1 MKQFTKYICV
11 FLMMAGMSVNAWGK
25 TTSSAVILPAGSTSY
40 TAGDWGDHG
49 AYIGS
54 YPTSAATESMC
65 VSDGNG
71 YDVTFYQAYDAGT
84 SDGLQLRRKAD
95 AYVSLTIASS
105 NGIDVEISYK
115 NPDTGDGNGFTLEL
129 TGASNKNVAGSASFT
144 TTTISTSSTSA
155 TLKINGSNS
164 VLYIK
169 YIKITPKSS
178 GTITI
183 GHDDCVLGPNI
194 VFSTTSIS
202 KTVTPAEAESGGSFT
217 SIGVTGI
224 NIYGDGDCETN
235 WVQYDFENTSGAS
248 GTYGTDWEF
257 SYVASS
263 SSDYY
268 SCPEADGSLDE
279 TVTISYAFLSEP
291 DPGDYTADFYALTW
305 DDEYTQFDFRKVTV
319 TLTVEDAC
327 TDPTVEFSSSTV
339 YKAKNSPSFTK
350 TATAKDGG
358 SDTNQT
364 ITYTSSNTDVATV
377 NSSGAVTLKTD
388 AIGSTV
394 ITATAAAN
402 STYCEGTA
410 SYTLY
415 VYTNPTVNQTHF
427 TGVSR
432 TPTSLTAKGG
442 QISNKGGLDIQAYG
456 YVVGTSTSVDWNSK
470 VASAG
475 QNGDPGLNT
484 DFGTFTTTTDLTPGT
499 QYYVRVFAYNGKAFG
514 YSTYGEFTTPYLITL
529 NKNGGDTNGSAYV
542 LPDGTTLTNI
552 SEPTREHYTVEG
564 YYTTSGMTTKIATDE
579 GALQASVEVSSTTWT
594 NGSSQWKRGAG
605 ETFYAKWTPVDYT
618 ISFNSNGGSGSMSST
633 DKAYNSSYSLP
644 SCTFTPPSGKVF
656 DHWGAGSAGG
666 TSYDVDDSYTVTGD
680 ITFYAVWKDGTPT
693 DLVFSCAELEI
704 TGPTG
709 NLVFITSAASKT
721 VRSQE
726 AFHIEGSGL
735 SASQSITFTHSN
747 STIASKFAY
756 KTSDGTALSTDASG
770 EIDTDFYIYY
780 TPDEGDTD
788 DGLDVFTN
796 LQAKVTEGLKPKASN
811 ILSTKTVMGRHLPA
825 DFVIAG
831 KKDGKWWAMPS
842 NMASTTNPKP
852 SEIAVDDFNNP
863 SVAYTDAS
871 NKYGLAAP
879 TASNISGGNGQYIR
893 LTMSIEDGNDPA
905 GPAPL
910 FGSATGTRTLGKST
924 NAKATS
930 DLSAGWWWQLKQT
943 NTSITNPQDAKYTIY
958 CANNTSSL
966 SLRDN
971 AGNPDWGLFAS
982 GVEELRLIPAS
993 DIVFTEAYFIEWGQ
1007 HGGVI
1012 EVDAANAGG
1021 TGQAATSVVAH
1032 LGEATSS
1039 AITLSQ
1045 TGTSGGKSSKYNY
1058 TVNFGDGIDFAASTS
1073 NGAMLTLEWKNG
1085 ETVKAISNI
1094 VVPKIIASSAP
1105 MKSIMSGDAQWETEV
1120 HVLPD
1125 VTLTANAGDFE
1136 SNDVMIKQLEIYPG
1150 ATVVVTKGVA
1160 GSGTLK
1166 VKTLVLRNGWTCASG
1181 TRKYDVARLY
1191 ITPSTASL
1199 AKNAVG
1205 DVWYMDW
1212 YIDYDQYYPIAVPW
1226 KIAVNS
1232 SNIVHRYTSNTAT
1245 FGPSGSIRLRYYDGE
1260 QRATSGQSMIGQNWK
1275 DYGNENL
1282 PDYLEPSK
1290 GYSFSAKRPSGKA
1303 FSIVRM
1309 TLGIPSNAWT
1319 ALGEQGEVSGTHKDQ
1334 VSVTGWGKGTA
1345 DWYAM
1350 GWNFIGNPY
1359 MCTFNGDDAGISG
1372 KLELQNGGSIKYATI
1387 PSIDFSNYDQ
1397 VAIADADL
1405 KPARG
1410 FFIQANNAAAQNIT
1424 FNANKIVDPTAAPA
1438 RYMTQTEAI
1447 PEQEAYIRL
1456 SYEGGK
1462 DQMGLIIGEDYT
1474 EAYEVNA
1481 DLAKVLG
1488 DAGFVKTYMQYGGM
1502 DMAYVAINQ
1511 ELAKAW
1517 IPVTV
1522 ILPKDGEYTFS
1533 LMSSSEVEQLE
1544 GVYLIDYA
1552 ENETVTNLIDKDYTF
1567 VADAATISNR
1577 FAINAIIGER
1587 QTPTDIDVINEGGDL
1602 NSDRPFKFLYRDK
1615 VYIYHCGVIYD
1626 ALRKSINDFN
1636 E

>member
-11 FLMMAGMSVNAWGK
+11 FLMMAGMSVSAWGT

-84 SDGLQLRRKAD
+84 SDGLQLKRKAD

-105 NGIDVEISYK
+105 KGIDVEISYK

-129 TGASNKNVAGSASFT
+129 TGASNENVAGSASFT

-224 NIYGDGDCETN
+224 NIYGDGACWEN

-339 YKAKNSPSFTK
+339 YKAKNASSFTK

-377 NSSGAVTLKTD
+377 NSSTGAVTIKTD
-388 AIGSTV
+388 VIGSTV

-442 QISNKGGLDIQAYG
+442 QISDKGGLDIQAYG
-456 YVVGTSTSVDWNSK
+456 YVVGTSTSVDWDSK

-499 QYYVRVFAYNGKAFG
+499 HYYVRVFAYNGKAFG

-666 TSYDVDDSYTVTGD
+666 TSYDVDDLYTVTGD

-780 TPDEGDTD
+780 TPDAGDTD

-825 DFVIAG
+825 EFVIAG
-831 KKDGKWWAMPS
+831 KKNNKWYAMPA
-842 NMASTTNPKP
+842 NMSSTTNPKP
-852 SEIAVDDFNNP
+852 SEIAVDDIDDP
-863 SVAYTDAS
+863 SIAYTATS
-871 NKYGLAAP
+871 NIYSLEGP
-879 TASNISGGNGQYIR
+879 TASNISGEKGDYIR
-893 LTMSIEDGNDPA
+893 FVMTPLWVDDADHSKGH
-905 GPAPL
+905 APL
-910 FGSATGTRTLGKST
+910 FGNSTGSNDIGKSG
-924 NAKATS
+924 NSQATS
-930 DLSAGWWWQLKQT
+930 DLPSGGWWWKLVQT
-943 NTSITNPQDAKYTIY
+943 NMSITNPQDAKYTIY
-958 CANNTSSL
+958 NHNNTSSL

-993 DIVFTEAYFIEWGQ
+993 DIVFTEAYFVEWAQ
-1007 HGGVI
+1007 HGGVV
-1012 EVDAANAGG
+1012 EVDAQGIS
-1021 TGQAATSVVAH
+1021 ATSVIAH
-1032 LGEATSS
+1032 LGEESSS
-1039 AITLSQ
+1039 AITLVQ
-1045 TGTSGGKSSKYNY
+1045 TKASDAKNKNSKYNY
-1058 TVNFGDGIDFAASTS
+1058 TVNFGDGIDFADAAS

-1085 ETVKAISNI
+1085 ATVKAMSNI
-1094 VVPKIIASSAP
+1094 VIPKIVASNITINKTNYP
-1105 MKSIMSGDAQWETEV
+1105 LKSDWNTEV
-1120 HVLPD
+1120 HVLPGKTVTIDADYSPNPD
-1125 VTLTANAGDFE
+1125 VT
-1136 SNDVMIKQLEIYPG
+1136 IKELNIYPG
-1150 ATVVVTKGVA
+1150 ATVVAST
-1160 GSGTLK
+1160 GTLIAT
-1166 VKTLVLRNGWTCASG
+1166 TLVLRNGWSRAG
-1181 TRKYDVARLY
+1181 TKKYDVARLHV
-1191 ITPSTASL
+1191 TSSTATL
-1199 AKNAVG
+1199 KATNVYA
-1205 DVWYMDW
+1205 DW

-1226 KIAVNS
+1226 NATVENFDY
-1232 SNIVHRYTSNTAT
+1232 RYCTVDPSV
-1245 FGPSGSIRLRYYDGE
+1245 GPSGNIRMRYYDGNS
-1260 QRATSGQSMIGQNWK
+1260 RAINVQEGVGSGANWK
-1275 DYGNENL
+1275 QYGEGGNKPVPTTL
-1282 PDYLEPSK
+1282 TPST
-1290 GYSFSAKRPSGKA
+1290 GYAMTAKRPTGKA
-1303 FSIVRM
+1303 FSIIRM
-1309 TLGIPSNAWT
+1309 PLTLPSGTWGEGSWT
-1319 ALGEQGEVSGTHKDQ
+1319 TSGESGAVSETHKDQ
-1334 VSVTGWGKGTA
+1334 VDVTAYNSGSTPG
-1345 DWYAM
+1345 YAQ
-1350 GWNFIGNPY
+1350 GWNFIANPY
-1359 MCTFNGDDAGISG
+1359 MSLYQGAITLTPEVGDAITINVVNIPDVDFKEYG
-1372 KLELQNGGSIKYATI
+1372 QYAT
-1387 PSIDFSNYDQ
+1387 
-1397 VAIADADL
+1397 ATTKL
-1405 KPARG
+1405 KPASG
-1410 FFIQANNAAAQNIT
+1410 FLIQTPKDGTIT
-1424 FNANKIVDPTAAPA
+1424 FGTANRKASAPSY
-1438 RYMTQTEAI
+1438 RKEVQTETR
-1447 PEQEAYIRL
+1447 PEQQVYIVL
-1456 SYEGGK
+1456 NDEK
-1462 DQMGLIIGEDYT
+1462 AEDMMGLFVSEQYT
-1474 EAYEVNA
+1474 AEY
-1481 DLAKVLG
+1481 DLNG
-1488 DAGFVKTYMQYGGM
+1488 DVEKLLSDGNTLRTYMRYGDM
-1502 DMAYVAINQ
+1502 NMAYVAIN
-1511 ELAKAW
+1511 ETLAKEW
-1517 IPVTV
+1517 IPVNV
-1522 ILPKDGEYTFS
+1522 RIPEAGEYTYS
-1533 LMSSSEVEQLE
+1533 MHEASIAGELE
-1544 GVYLIDYA
+1544 GVYLIDYQ
-1552 ENETVTNLIDKDYTF
+1552 NGDKITNLIEQSYTF
-1567 VADAATISNR
+1567 SSTAGTINGR
-1577 FAINAIIGER
+1577 FAINAKVGER
-1587 QTPTDIDVINEGGDL
+1587 QTPTDIDVVNVGGEL
-1602 NSDRPFKFLYRDK
+1602 NSDKPFKFIYREK
-1615 VYIYHCGVIYD
+1615 VYIYHRGVIYD
-1626 ALRKSINDFN
+1626 ATGKRVREINK
-1636 E
+1636 

>member
-1 MKQFTKYICV
+1 MRNVLTKRKEKVMKQFTKYICV
-11 FLMMAGMSVNAWGK
+11 FLMMAGMSVSAWGT
-25 TTSSAVILPAGSTSY
+25 TTSSAVILPAGSTTYNSK
-40 TAGDWGDHG
+40 DWRKHY
-49 AYIGS
+49 APCVYS
-54 YPTSAATESMC
+54 STEVEETIC
-65 VSDGNG
+65 VSANNG
-71 YDVTFYQAYDAGT
+71 YNVKFYHAADYGNE
-84 SDGLQLRRKAD
+84 GLQLERAND
-95 AYVSLTIASS
+95 AYIKMTINSSKGVDVVIGYKS
-105 NGIDVEISYK
+105 NGNAV
-115 NPDTGDGNGFTLEL
+115 PVTL
-129 TGASNKNVAGSASFT
+129 TGASDVNAPSSSSFT
-144 TTTISTSSTSA
+144 TTTIKTTTTSA
-155 TLKINGSNS
+155 TLTINGNDDN
-164 VLYIK
+164 VVYIS
-169 YIKITPKSS
+169 YISITPKSG
-178 GTITI
+178 GTITLDC
-183 GHDDCVLGPNI
+183 DDCVLGPHVSFDPKSYTYDAEDVDHGWATCDITITGVNI
-194 VFSTTSIS
+194 PNYTSIYYDVFDIKKGGVAS
-202 KTVTPAEAESGGSFT
+202 DDCYMSVENLSDDKSYVYVNTETTFSEDICLYYYADEA
-217 SIGVTGI
+217 
-224 NIYGDGDCETN
+224 
-235 WVQYDFENTSGAS
+235 
-248 GTYGTDWEF
+248 GTYTATIRAYTLDANDDPVFNVGGEMQITLK
-257 SYVASS
+257 Y
-263 SSDYY
+263 
-268 SCPEADGSLDE
+268 GS
-279 TVTISYAFLSEP
+279 
-291 DPGDYTADFYALTW
+291 
-305 DDEYTQFDFRKVTV
+305 
-319 TLTVEDAC
+319 C

-339 YKAKNSPSFTK
+339 YKAKNASSFTK
-350 TATAKDGG
+350 TATAEDGG
-358 SDTNQT
+358 SDTHQT

-377 NSSGAVTLKTD
+377 NSSTGAVTLKTD

-666 TSYDVDDSYTVTGD
+666 TSYDVDDLYTVTGD

-709 NLVFITSAASKT
+709 NVIFITSAASKT

-831 KKDGKWWAMPS
+831 KKDGKWYAMPS
-842 NMASTTNPKP
+842 NMASTANPKP

-993 DIVFTEAYFIEWGQ
+993 DIPFAEAYFIEWGQ

-1058 TVNFGDGIDFAASTS
+1058 TVNFGDGINFAASTS

-1094 VVPKIIASSAP
+1094 VVPKIIASSAT

-1150 ATVVVTKGVA
+1150 ATVVVTKGEA

-1226 KIAVNS
+1226 KVAVNS

-1309 TLGIPSNAWT
+1309 TLGIPSNDWT

-1359 MCTFNGDDAGISG
+1359 MCTFNGNDDGISG

-1397 VAIADADL
+1397 VAIADAEL

-1410 FFIQANNAAAQNIT
+1410 FFIQANNAEAQNIT
-1424 FNANKIVDPTAAPA
+1424 FNASKIVDPTAAPA

-1626 ALRKSINDFN
+1626 ATGKRVKEINK
-1636 E
+1636 